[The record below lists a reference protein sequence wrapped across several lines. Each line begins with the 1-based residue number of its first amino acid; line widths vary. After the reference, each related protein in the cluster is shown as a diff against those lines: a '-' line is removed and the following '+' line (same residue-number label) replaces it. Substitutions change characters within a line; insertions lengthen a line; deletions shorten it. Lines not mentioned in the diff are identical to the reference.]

1 MSKSVN
7 KVILVGNLT
16 RDPEMRYTGTQTAI
30 AKLGIATNESRKDQE
45 SGEWRDF
52 PEYHNVTYFGKLA
65 EIVEKYLKKG
75 AKIYVE
81 GRLRTSKYE
90 DKKNPGVTKYSTE
103 VIGSELLMLGGRQE
117 GQQSNDSSQS
127 STSDNPFPEDDS
139 GPGLTD
145 DDVPF

>member
-90 DKKNPGVTKYSTE
+90 DKNTGATKYSTE

-117 GQQSNDSSQS
+117 GQQSNDSSPS

-139 GPGLTD
+139 GPGLKD
-145 DDVPF
+145 DDIPF